1 MTFIKNES
9 GESVWTGIVTPNQKQ
24 RLLNDW
30 EKIAGEKLDL
40 VDFETIYDPKTVFG
54 SELACLRL
62 DRKYRGCDCRIGKS
76 PTEGRWFFSLYWKPF
91 GSSTN

>member
-9 GESVWTGIVTPNQKQ
+9 GESVWPGIATPKQKQ
-24 RLLNDW
+24 KLLNYW

-40 VDFETIYDPKTVFG
+40 VDFETIYDARTVFG

-62 DRKYRGCDCRIGKS
+62 DRKYKDGHRKIGKS
-76 PTEGRWFFSLYWKPF
+76 PTEGRWFFTLY
-91 GSSTN
+91 